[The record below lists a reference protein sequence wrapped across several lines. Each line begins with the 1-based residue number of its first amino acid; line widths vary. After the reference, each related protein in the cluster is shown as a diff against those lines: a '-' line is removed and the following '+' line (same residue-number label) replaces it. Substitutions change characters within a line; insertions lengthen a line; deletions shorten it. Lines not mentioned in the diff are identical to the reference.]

1 MPSAYIIDKTGVVKF
16 VHNGY
21 HDGEEKDLEKEIKSL
36 L

>member
-1 MPSAYIIDKTGVVKF
+1 MPSAYVIDKNGVVKF

-21 HDGEEKDLEKEIKSL
+21 HDGEEKELEKEIKSL